1 MGHMGVTMDTYSCK
15 RRFLLGGVLS
25 ALTCPHVLLAQ
36 TDWPTRALRLVVP
49 YPPGGTTDNVGRM
62 VADRIGHLLGVSV
75 VVDNKPGATAQIG
88 TQLVANAAPDGYTIL
103 LASSSSFTILPNLR
117 PVNFSLQDFEVIGG
131 IADYVA
137 VMAVRKTLPVTTIQE
152 FIAYARSHPGELT
165 FGSAGEG
172 SVGHISGSKLA
183 HEHGLDILHVPF
195 RGSVAAVNGL
205 LGEEIDFIIDGAITP
220 MAKADHVRPIAT
232 FYRKRHPELPNVPTL
247 DEQGLG
253 LNLNRGAGWS
263 LLVPKGTSPHIVTR
277 LGDALKATVEAQD
290 VQETLARGNSLAAWQ
305 PPEVWRNA
313 VAADREMYAQLLP
326 VIGLATN

>member
-1 MGHMGVTMDTYSCK
+1 MNTHSRK
-15 RRFLLGGVLS
+15 RRFLLGGTLG
-25 ALTCPHVLLAQ
+25 ALACPHALWAQ
-36 TDWPTRALRLVVP
+36 ADWPARALRLVVP

-88 TQLVANAAPDGYTIL
+88 TQMVANAAPDGYTVL

-117 PVNFSLQDFEVIGG
+117 AVNFSLQDFEVVGG

-152 FIAYARSHPGELT
+152 FIAYAKSHPGELT

-172 SVGHISGSKLA
+172 SVGHISGAKLA

-220 MAKADHVRPIAT
+220 MAKADRVRPIAT
-232 FYRKRHPELPNVPTL
+232 FYRKRHPELPDLTTL

-263 LLVPKGTSPHIVTR
+263 LLVPKGTPQHIVVR
-277 LGDALKATVEAQD
+277 LGDALKTTVEAQD

-305 PPEVWRNA
+305 APEVWRDA

-326 VIGLATN
+326 VLGLTTN